1 MTLPKFIITL
11 EGVFRL
17 AMVNQHKD
25 LLKPGDQ
32 CIGGGYYHFDFVSN
46 RIILDRESYDFGR
59 PKWHLLEVLKVPS
72 AYRGM
77 RIVYQYDDSFFR
89 MRSTTRHDGFNVSE
103 ELKIEY
109 YD

>member
-11 EGVFRL
+11 EGMFRL

-25 LLKPGDQ
+25 LLKHDEQ
-32 CIGGGYYHFDFVSN
+32 CIGGGYYSFDFVSN

-59 PKWHLLEVLKVPS
+59 PKWHLLEELKVPS

-77 RIVYQYDDSFFR
+77 RIVYVYDDGF
-89 MRSTTRHDGFNVSE
+89 HDDFNVSE